1 MVIQKTER
9 VWGFLSNIPI
19 SFQIRDQ
26 SQEILE
32 LQKRETEQRGE
43 KKEKVAQD
51 KKKSSKDF
59 QSESSDKH
67 ILVIMEYRCN
77 LVMCCFRLG

>member
-1 MVIQKTER
+1 MVIHKTER

-32 LQKRETEQRGE
+32 LQKRETEQK

-51 KKKSSKDF
+51 KKKKSSKDF

-67 ILVIMEYRCN
+67 ILVIIEYRCN

>member
-32 LQKRETEQRGE
+32 LQKRETEQR
-43 KKEKVAQD
+43 
-51 KKKSSKDF
+51 KKKKKLLKIRKKKVLKIFS
-59 QSESSDKH
+59 QSPRTS
-67 ILVIMEYRCN
+67 I
-77 LVMCCFRLG
+77 F

>member
-43 KKEKVAQD
+43 KKKKKVAQD
-51 KKKSSKDF
+51 KKKKF
-59 QSESSDKH
+59 
-67 ILVIMEYRCN
+67 
-77 LVMCCFRLG
+77 